1 MHFIIFQ
8 THTHTHQHAHTPT
21 LWSASL
27 PRGCPCGWQ
36 QQLQPTHQCNHTF
49 QSTTHKHLSSPSLS
63 LMYTYTYT
71 DSHPPAP
78 PASLMVLLL
87 YTGPLPYLALT
98 HGATTLYFQHPI
110 HIQQPPTSSLFLGH
124 LTPDLLP
131 INWCYLTASL
141 SSSSAALHKP
151 SAQPPIPA
159 FTECD
164 RRTASWLGSTTYR
177 IKKYLP
183 HKYA

>member
-8 THTHTHQHAHTPT
+8 THTHPPACTHPYTLECFTSQRLSMWLTATAATNTPM
-21 LWSASL
+21 
-27 PRGCPCGWQ
+27 Q
-36 QQLQPTHQCNHTF
+36 TF

-141 SSSSAALHKP
+141 SSSSATLHKP

>member
-8 THTHTHQHAHTPT
+8 THTHAHQHAHTPT

-36 QQLQPTHQCNHTF
+36 QQLQPTHQRDHTF

-63 LMYTYTYT
+63 LMCTYTYT

-110 HIQQPPTSSLFLGH
+110 HIQQPPTPSLFPGH

-164 RRTASWLGSTTYR
+164 RRTAS
-177 IKKYLP
+177 
-183 HKYA
+183 

>member
-8 THTHTHQHAHTPT
+8 THTHPPACTHPYTLECFTSQRLSMWLTATAATNTPMQSHFPINYT
-21 LWSASL
+21 QTSL
-27 PRGCPCGWQ
+27 ES
-36 QQLQPTHQCNHTF
+36 F
-49 QSTTHKHLSSPSLS
+49 SLS

-110 HIQQPPTSSLFLGH
+110 HIQQPTTSSLFLGH

-131 INWCYLTASL
+131 IN
-141 SSSSAALHKP
+141 
-151 SAQPPIPA
+151 
-159 FTECD
+159 
-164 RRTASWLGSTTYR
+164 
-177 IKKYLP
+177 
-183 HKYA
+183 